1 MTKQFLNPSSSTYI
15 ILFLFLFIN
24 EDTPK
29 VALLTN
35 SFLFQE
41 FIYHHRCFVPPIAF
55 SAPTAQTPV
64 SLILNTSC
72 IEYKACPSAKDLQA
86 NNSSEVSHFKTS
98 LQLISLPV
106 TLSLWIDFEVLKVL
120 CFSNV
125 GNLHNCCTSNFYNI
139 FISTLLLIHNN
150 LHIQFI
156 IAWLSILCD
165 FCRFLKGACYFKWTL
180 V

>member
-1 MTKQFLNPSSSTYI
+1 MMSQNKYFWRKWPNISSLLLAVHILSYSYSSSLMKTS
-15 ILFLFLFIN
+15 
-24 EDTPK
+24 PR

-55 SAPTAQTPV
+55 LLLQPKPQCHWFLEHFLYWNQSLPLCQGLTSQQLFWGFSFQNLAPTYFSTCYFKSLNWFWGAQ
-64 SLILNTSC
+64 
-72 IEYKACPSAKDLQA
+72 
-86 NNSSEVSHFKTS
+86 SS
-98 LQLISLPV
+98 
-106 TLSLWIDFEVLKVL
+106 VL
-120 CFSNV
+120 
-125 GNLHNCCTSNFYNI
+125 LHNCFTSNFYNI

-165 FCRFLKGACYFKWTL
+165 LCRF
-180 V
+180 

>member
-24 EDTPK
+24 EDLPR

-41 FIYHHRCFVPPIAF
+41 FIYHHRCCSTYCI
-55 SAPTAQTPV
+55 SAPRQPKPPCHWFWTLPV
-64 SLILNTSC
+64 LNTKLALC
-72 IEYKACPSAKDLQA
+72 QGLLQV

-125 GNLHNCCTSNFYNI
+125 EIFTTVVPQISIIFLSPLFYLYTIICIFNL
-139 FISTLLLIHNN
+139 
-150 LHIQFI
+150 
-156 IAWLSILCD
+156 
-165 FCRFLKGACYFKWTL
+165 
-180 V
+180 